1 MSKFDIYSNPS
12 LTVEITSMQPHILY
26 INPLDEDIIFLTNIN
41 NIINSKTIQIPFL
54 EFAENFPKI
63 LAKFV
68 EENNI

>member
-1 MSKFDIYSNPS
+1 
-12 LTVEITSMQPHILY
+12 MQPHILY